1 MRRLLILAGL
11 VLLAAVAGLLYLRL
25 QPDPHA
31 DYVVEKKLQGDRG
44 KGEIM
49 WHAMPVD
56 QAYAQLGRTYTPFR
70 PDLTRLPPED
80 AAYIGA
86 LLGLIDAAVAERA
99 AAEKALAEGRRPD
112 AAGGNYPAILGG
124 ILALKT
130 PAHLIPLEA
139 AVHGAVSAQRDLMRD
154 MTAGTLAAG
163 PDPGNPALQ
172 DLRAGIERARELL
185 LTLYSGEDLYNK
197 QAFQDTLVA
206 LDWR

>member
-11 VLLAAVAGLLYLRL
+11 VLLAVVAGLLYLRL
-25 QPDPHA
+25 QPDPNA

-44 KGEIM
+44 KGDIM

-56 QAYAQLGRTYTPFR
+56 QAYARLGRTYTPFR
-70 PDLTRLPPED
+70 PELSRLPPEE

-86 LLGLIDAAVAERA
+86 LLGLVDAAVAERA

-112 AAGGNYPAILGG
+112 AGGGNYPAILGG
-124 ILALKT
+124 ILALDT

-139 AVHGAVSAQRDLMRD
+139 SVHAAVKAQRDLVRD
-154 MTAGTLAAG
+154 LDARTLADG
-163 PDPGNPALQ
+163 PDPEAPALRT
-172 DLRAGIERARELL
+172 LRAEIERARELL